1 MLSQI
6 LAPSQKQLNHR
17 RLSHFQL
24 LRAAVKVHNASGTQ
38 PDDCARESQESR
50 FDPGTFKSWF
60 VLFFSPQQDKVSL
73 LLPGEVGGEKKKKR
87 GGVKVC
93 FVASHVEVVK
103 GDTSSAE
110 QRQHLDHLDHF

>member
-60 VLFFSPQQDKVSL
+60 VLVFFSPQQDKVSL

-87 GGVKVC
+87 GESKSV
-93 FVASHVEVVK
+93 
-103 GDTSSAE
+103 
-110 QRQHLDHLDHF
+110 L